1 MTSTIKYSHT
11 LWSPSDTVKDVAETL
26 GISNLPDEVAK
37 TLAMDIEYRIHEVVE
52 QALKFMRHSKRST
65 LTTQDVS
72 EALKVLNVEPLYGYE
87 SSRPLH
93 YREAMVGPGQ
103 TLYYID
109 DEDDVDFEKI
119 INQPLPKVPRQVS
132 FTAHWLAIE
141 GIQPAIPQNPHLSE
155 IKNLPPQLRGSQA
168 QNSVAA
174 LSSEVDVK
182 PLVKHVI
189 SRELQ
194 LYFDKTA
201 AALISPNPA
210 DAHLRKAALTSLGND
225 PGLHQLVPYF
235 VHFVQE
241 KVSSNLKLSLDI
253 LSTMMEVIYA
263 LLTNPSL
270 FIEPYVHHIMPSI
283 LTPLLAKRI
292 GPKPVTA
299 ASYSIRDYAAS
310 LLKRVCETYGDTYST
325 LKTRITR
332 TLMKGFM
339 DLDRPV
345 GALYGSIIGLQA
357 LGPEIVR
364 VILLGNLNAWVE
376 NVFPKIS
383 KSEDKAI
390 LIKAIIGALR
400 TLKSQTPPLSD
411 MVNIDSDKLK
421 NIVNPEIARQL
432 EEEAD
437 GKEIAYA
444 ILYGA

>member
-72 EALKVLNVEPLYGYE
+72 EALKVLNVEPLYGYQTT
-87 SSRPLH
+87 RLLR

-103 TLYYID
+103 TLYYLD
-109 DEDDVDFEKI
+109 DDDDVDFEKI

-141 GIQPAIPQNPHLSE
+141 GVQPAIPQNPHLSE
-155 IKNLPPQLRGSQA
+155 IKNIPSQLRGSQT
-168 QNSVAA
+168 QNSIAA
-174 LSSEVDVK
+174 LSTEVDVK

-201 AALISPNPA
+201 AALVSVNPSES
-210 DAHLRKAALTSLGND
+210 HLKKAALTSLAND
-225 PGLHQLVPYF
+225 LGLHQLVPYF
-235 VHFVQE
+235 VQFVQE
-241 KVSSNLKLSLDI
+241 KISSNLKSSLDI
-253 LSTMMEVIYA
+253 LTTMLEVVYS
-263 LLTNPSL
+263 LLTNPTL
-270 FIEPYVHHIMPSI
+270 FIEPYIHHLMPSI

-292 GPKPVTA
+292 GPKPVTDA
-299 ASYSIRDYAAS
+299 QFAVREFAAS
-310 LLKRVCETYGDTYST
+310 LLKRVCDNYGDTYAT
-325 LKTRITR
+325 LKPRITR
-332 TLMKGFM
+332 TLLKGF
-339 DLDRPV
+339 LDVNRPM

-364 VILLGNLNAWVE
+364 VVLVGNMSAWAA
-376 NVFPKIS
+376 NVFTKITEEE
-383 KSEDKAI
+383 KRI
-390 LIKAIIGALR
+390 LTKAIIEALR
-400 TLKSQTPPLSD
+400 TLKIQAPPLLD
-411 MVNIDSDKLK
+411 GATIDEDKVRSILGD
-421 NIVNPEIARQL
+421 EISSKLGQETDA
-432 EEEAD
+432 
-437 GKEIAYA
+437 KEIAYA
-444 ILYGA
+444 VVYA

>member
-26 GISNLPDEVAK
+26 GIANLPDEVAK

-65 LTTQDVS
+65 LTTPDIS

-87 SSRPLH
+87 STRPLH
-93 YREAMVGPGQ
+93 YREALVGPGQ

-109 DEDDVDFEKI
+109 DDDDVDFEKI

-141 GIQPAIPQNPHLSE
+141 GVQPAIPQNPHMSE
-155 IKNLPPQLRGSQA
+155 IKNIPPQLRGSQA

-210 DAHLRKAALTSLGND
+210 DSHLRKAALTSLSND

-235 VHFVQE
+235 VQFVQE
-241 KVSSNLKLSLDI
+241 KVSSNLKSSLDI
-253 LSTMMEVIYA
+253 LTTMLEIVYA

-270 FIEPYVHHIMPSI
+270 FIEPYIHHIMPSI
-283 LTPLLAKRI
+283 LTPLLAKRV
-292 GPKPVTA
+292 GPKPVTDG
-299 ASYSIRDYAAS
+299 SYPLRDYAAA
-310 LLKRVCETYGDTYST
+310 LLKRICETYGDTYAT
-325 LKTRITR
+325 LKPRITR
-332 TLMKGFM
+332 TLLKGF
-339 DLDRPV
+339 LDISRPV

-364 VILLGNLNAWVE
+364 VVLVGNLSVWVE
-376 NVFPKIS
+376 NVFPKIT
-383 KSEDKAI
+383 KEEDRAI
-390 LIKAIIGALR
+390 LIKAIIEALR
-400 TLKSQTPPLSD
+400 TLETQTPPLSELT
-411 MVNIDSDKLK
+411 NIDADKLRNVLGIEVTSK
-421 NIVNPEIARQL
+421 L
-432 EEEAD
+432 ELEAD
-437 GKEIAYA
+437 GKAIAYA
-444 ILYGA
+444 VLHGV